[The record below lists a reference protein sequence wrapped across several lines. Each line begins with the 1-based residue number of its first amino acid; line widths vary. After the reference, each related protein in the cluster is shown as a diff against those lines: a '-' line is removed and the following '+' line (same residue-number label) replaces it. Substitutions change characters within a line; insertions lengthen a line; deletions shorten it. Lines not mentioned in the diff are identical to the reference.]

1 MCSLNNP
8 FDNCF
13 TCELTGKYNIL
24 IFVFVC
30 LFLDM
35 FVRYIIL
42 GIWMIM
48 ITTVEGFPWMDLKEN
63 EVDKLNTMLQDE
75 EDNNL
80 LDELNL
86 LTERLYSNKQKMLK
100 SENKLWSVDKN
111 TPNLD
116 ISDKTSHDLA
126 LFLTSNPLP
135 NCQEKYLIDMKQF
148 ISCVKEIEETLQNGD
163 LDKRGKGMMKLNP
176 TGWKRKRRDTLQS
189 DDSARRTKKSRK
201 EYNINRLINRLL
213 MQKRQKMRFNPTGW

>member
-1 MCSLNNP
+1 MS
-8 FDNCF
+8 
-13 TCELTGKYNIL
+13 GWVNITL
-24 IFVFVC
+24 FVFA
-30 LFLDM
+30 FLDM

-42 GIWMIM
+42 GIWMI
-48 ITTVEGFPWMDLKEN
+48 TTVEGFPWMNLKEN
-63 EVDKLNTMLQDE
+63 EVNKLNTMLQDE

-86 LTERLYSNKQKMLK
+86 LTERLYSNKQNMLK

-111 TPNLD
+111 TPNID

-126 LFLTSNPLP
+126 LFLTSNPFSS
-135 NCQEKYLIDMKQF
+135 CQEKYLIDMKQL
-148 ISCVKEIEETLQNGD
+148 IACAKEFEETLQNGD

-176 TGWKRKRRDTLQS
+176 TGWKRKRRDTLQT
-189 DDSARRTKKSRK
+189 DDSARAKKSRK
-201 EYNINRLINRLL
+201 EYNINHLINRLL

>member
-1 MCSLNNP
+1 MS
-8 FDNCF
+8 
-13 TCELTGKYNIL
+13 GWVNITL
-24 IFVFVC
+24 FVFV
-30 LFLDM
+30 FLDM

-42 GIWMIM
+42 GIWM

-63 EVDKLNTMLQDE
+63 EVNKLNTMLQDE

-86 LTERLYSNKQKMLK
+86 LTERLYSNKQNMLK

-111 TPNLD
+111 TPNID

-126 LFLTSNPLP
+126 LFLTSNPFP
-135 NCQEKYLIDMKQF
+135 SCQEKYLIDMKQL
-148 ISCVKEIEETLQNGD
+148 IACAKEFEETLQNGD
-163 LDKRGKGMMKLNP
+163 LDKRRKGMMKLNP
-176 TGWKRKRRDTLQS
+176 TGWKRKRRDTLQT
-189 DDSARRTKKSRK
+189 DDSARAKKSRK
-201 EYNINRLINRLL
+201 EYNINHLINRLL